1 MARSG
6 IREIMDAAW
15 GRPGV
20 IRLEV
25 GEPDF
30 PTPPHIIEAAH
41 VAMLEGHTGYQP
53 SAGIGPLREA
63 LAAKVRE
70 RNGYT
75 VTPQQVIVTQG
86 GVEALFA
93 SLLTLTRPGDEV
105 LMPDPAWPNF
115 LLMARM
121 QNLTA
126 VTYPLTVDAG
136 FLPTVD
142 TLEPLVTD
150 RTTAIVI
157 NSPSN
162 PIGAV
167 IDRARMAELV
177 DFTERHGLW
186 MISDECYDE
195 ISFDGSF
202 VSPASISAERVVSVY
217 TFSKTYAMTGWRIGY
232 AVAPLSVAPSLA
244 KGQEPIISC
253 VNAPT
258 QYAALAAVTGPQEV
272 VAEMRDAYRARR
284 DLALEVLAGSP
295 LPAFT
300 PQGAFYLWV
309 DVRSTGVPSRE
320 LAMRLLEE
328 RNVAVAPG
336 SAFGARGEGFLR
348 VSLASSAESIG
359 EGLRRLLDLAAPL
372 PSAAAGQAVAASRR
386 PSDAPARCST
396 RRRRRAPRT
405 TPR

>member
-1 MARSG
+1 MVHCQRMNEHVDRAAGVNPAIAGMARSG
-6 IREIMDAAW
+6 IRDIMDAAW

-30 PTPPHIIEAAH
+30 PTPPHIVEAAH

-53 SAGIGPLREA
+53 SAGIFPLREA
-63 LAAKVRE
+63 LATKVRE

-75 VTPQQVIVTQG
+75 VTPQQTIVTQG

-105 LMPDPAWPNF
+105 LLPDPAWPNF
-115 LLMARM
+115 LLMAQM
-121 QNLTA
+121 LNLNA
-126 VTYPLTVDAG
+126 VTYPLTADAG
-136 FLPTVD
+136 FVPTLE
-142 TLEPLVTD
+142 TLEPLVTE
-150 RTTAIVI
+150 RTAAIVV

-162 PIGAV
+162 PLGVV
-167 IDRARMAELV
+167 IDRARMTELV
-177 DFTERHGLW
+177 EFTERHGLW
-186 MISDECYDE
+186 MVSDECYDE
-195 ISFDGSF
+195 ISFDGTF

-217 TFSKTYAMTGWRIGY
+217 SFSKTYAMTGWRIGY
-232 AVAPLSVAPSLA
+232 AVAPPTVAPSLA

-258 QYAALAAVTGPQEV
+258 QYAALAAMTGPQAV
-272 VAEMRDAYRARR
+272 VAEMRDAYRQRR
-284 DLALEVLAGSP
+284 DLAISVLDGSP
-295 LPAFT
+295 LRAFT

-309 DVRSTGVPSRE
+309 DVRATGVPSRE

-336 SAFGARGEGFLR
+336 TAFGERGEGFLR
-348 VSLASSAESIG
+348 VSLASSADAIS
-359 EGLRRLLDLAAPL
+359 EGLRRLLDLARSL
-372 PSAAAGQAVAASRR
+372 
-386 PSDAPARCST
+386 
-396 RRRRRAPRT
+396 
-405 TPR
+405 